1 MRALGNPDAIGG
13 VVLLGLAAFYLAET
27 ARLPYLARVGVGEGF
42 LPTWLGVSLALTAAL
57 LALRGLTAREPQT
70 LSEATDWPRSL
81 ALLAGLAALAL
92 LMDDLGALPSLL
104 LFGVGA
110 MRLLGSRWPT
120 AVVVSV
126 GLVVLIALLF
136 RAWLGVPL
144 PAGPL
149 GM

>member
-1 MRALGNPDAIGG
+1 PDVIGG
-13 VVLLGLAAFYLAET
+13 VVLLGLAAFYLAEA
-27 ARLPYLARVGVGEGF
+27 ARLPYLAGVGVGEGF
-42 LPTWLGVSLALTAAL
+42 LPTWLGVSLALAAAL
-57 LALRGLTAREPQT
+57 LALQGLTAREPET

-104 LFGVGA
+104 LFSVGA

-120 AVVVSV
+120 TLIVSV

-144 PAGPL
+144 PSGPL